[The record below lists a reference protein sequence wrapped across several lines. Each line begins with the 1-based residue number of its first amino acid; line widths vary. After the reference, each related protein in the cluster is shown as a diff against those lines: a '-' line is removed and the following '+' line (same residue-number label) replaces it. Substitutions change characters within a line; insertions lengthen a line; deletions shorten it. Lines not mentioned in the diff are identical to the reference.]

1 MLSSV
6 QFPVASPGA
15 TVSGV
20 WKFFESNGLI
30 TPALLMLGL
39 VVVGCF
45 ALFLVLSRSASLG
58 STTGVIMAATLKE
71 AVRQPVFPLVVGL
84 AVLLTV
90 INTYVPF
97 FTLGEDVKMLKDC
110 GLATILI
117 AGLLLATWTASMS
130 IAEEIE
136 GKTAM
141 TLLSKPVNRLQFI
154 LGKYLGIL
162 LAVLV
167 AYLPMV
173 LTLCACAYYKVFY
186 DARESSEQ
194 NVNHAGA
201 LVIMLQ
207 VMPGVALSF
216 LETAV
221 MTAISVAISTRLP
234 MVVNMV
240 SCLTIFVI
248 GHLTPA
254 LVAAGVFK
262 LELVEFMANLLA
274 TILPALDIFNI
285 QAAVAT
291 GKMVPPQY
299 LGLAALYCVAYSAA
313 GILAAFLLFE
323 DRDLA

>member
-1 MLSSV
+1 MLSSN
-6 QFPVASPGA
+6 QIPILAAGSNLSA
-15 TVSGV
+15 V
-20 WKFFESNGLI
+20 WNFVYHLGLT
-30 TPALLMLGL
+30 TPILLLVGL
-39 VVVGCF
+39 VVVGFF

-84 AVLLTV
+84 AVLLTI
-90 INTYVPF
+90 INTFVPF

-173 LTLCACAYYKVFY
+173 LTLCGCAYFKVFY
-186 DARESSEQ
+186 DARESSAQ
-194 NVNHAGA
+194 DVNHAGA
-201 LVIMLQ
+201 LVVMLQ
-207 VMPGVALSF
+207 VLPGVALSF

-240 SCLTIFVI
+240 TCLSIFVI
-248 GHLTPA
+248 GHLTPN
-254 LVAAGVFK
+254 LVHAGVFK
-262 LELVEFMANLLA
+262 LELVQFMANLLA
-274 TILPALDIFNI
+274 TILPALEIFNI

-291 GKMVPPQY
+291 GKMVPPDY
-299 LGLAALYCVAYSAA
+299 LGLSALYSVAYSAA

>member
-6 QFPVASPGA
+6 QFPVAIPGA

-20 WKFFESNGLI
+20 WKFFEANGLI
-30 TPALLMLGL
+30 TPAVLLLGL
-39 VVVGCF
+39 VVVGFF

-162 LAVLV
+162 LAVVV

-248 GHLTPA
+248 GHLTPS

-299 LGLAALYCVAYSAA
+299 LGLSALYCVAYSAA